1 MTNNLLRLIT
11 TILLYLLLPGHTSA
25 GEALNLLSDKAY
37 DQAFRKAY
45 IALMRGV
52 DGEASFVLGKIY
64 AEGLGATK
72 KNQTKAIEYLSQ
84 AADQSDNRNAILYLA
99 KQLSSGKFLKRNVAK
114 ALAYYEKAE
123 SKGWGNFSK
132 EKLALLGRGQLGP
145 KVCLSLSKVMG
156 SKSSASDLRRYGQCL
171 VDGIGV
177 KKNIDQAKTYLER
190 ALSQKSSAA
199 GIVLLEK
206 IYLNDFRDFKYRET
220 FLVFDQITQNKP
232 SENEV
237 KKIAELL
244 EGALNKLFTTGGL
257 ESANTIFY
265 EIATHDLAKA
275 ARAFTD
281 PKTLDITTLNIQLAD
296 CRHAF
301 ENRVVGQLG
310 ISVIRLVRMW
320 RTQRKDPKP

>member
-1 MTNNLLRLIT
+1 M
-11 TILLYLLLPGHTSA
+11 
-25 GEALNLLSDKAY
+25 
-37 DQAFRKAY
+37 
-45 IALMRGV
+45 
-52 DGEASFVLGKIY
+52 
-64 AEGLGATK
+64 
-72 KNQTKAIEYLSQ
+72 
-84 AADQSDNRNAILYLA
+84 
-99 KQLSSGKFLKRNVAK
+99 GKFL
-114 ALAYYEKAE
+114 
-123 SKGWGNFSK
+123 K

-177 KKNIDQAKTYLER
+177 KNIDQAKTYLER

-257 ESANTIFY
+257 ESANTIF
-265 EIATHDLAKA
+265 TK
-275 ARAFTD
+275 
-281 PKTLDITTLNIQLAD
+281 
-296 CRHAF
+296 
-301 ENRVVGQLG
+301 
-310 ISVIRLVRMW
+310 
-320 RTQRKDPKP
+320 